1 MLKKIMKII
10 AAIVGILVALIIV
23 LVACSDS
30 DTSSVDNGQK
40 IESKGKLSEKDYD
53 KLYTNPQKYKGYE
66 VTLTG
71 QVFSEPEKDD
81 DGVYFQMFGDPENSE
96 KNTMVASSDTSLKV
110 KSDQY
115 VQVKGIVADEYEGE
129 NAFGGNVVAAAVRA
143 DSVKIVDY
151 ITAMSPTKK
160 TIEINKEI
168 NQYGLVVTLQKVELA
183 DNQTRVFMKINNNTN
198 ENASYYS
205 SNTKLV
211 VNNKQLESEYYD
223 SEETGLTELQSDL
236 LPKVETEGVIIYP
249 AVNKTTDKIKL
260 NMDAST
266 ENYDVDFLSYL
277 FDIPLN

>member
-1 MLKKIMKII
+1 MKII